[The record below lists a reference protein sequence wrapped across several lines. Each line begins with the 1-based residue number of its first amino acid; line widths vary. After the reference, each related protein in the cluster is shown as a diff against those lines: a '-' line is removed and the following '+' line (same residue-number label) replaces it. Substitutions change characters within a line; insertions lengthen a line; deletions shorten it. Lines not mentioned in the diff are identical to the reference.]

1 MTTGKAFKII
11 DDFIEKYPDYEE
23 IILSKDIYTRIGLDE
38 YKERK
43 LITSPYIPKRSVYG
57 VKLED
62 NGEE

>member
-1 MTTGKAFKII
+1 MTKTKAFSILDNFI
-11 DDFIEKYPDYEE
+11 DTYPKYEE
-23 IILSKDIYTRIGLDE
+23 IMLSKEIYTRIGLTE
-38 YKERK
+38 YRERK

>member
-1 MTTGKAFKII
+1 MTKGKARKIL

-38 YKERK
+38 WNGRK

-57 VKLED
+57 VKLE
-62 NGEE
+62 E